1 MVVVIWEG
9 VGTGCS
15 GGRFGGG
22 LEEVIVLCYPLAL
35 KIRWLV

>member
-9 VGTGCS
+9 VDTGCS
-15 GGRFGGG
+15 GDPFGDR
-22 LEEVIVLCYPLAL
+22 LDEAIVLCYPLAL